1 MGVMTPPDEPA
12 APVARFE
19 SAYAGTPPWDIGR
32 PQPAFAAL
40 VDAGAVT
47 GRVLDVGCGT
57 GEHTLMAAGLGLDAV
72 GIDEAPTAVERAR
85 RKAMER
91 RLTARF
97 VVGDAL
103 ALERLVVSPADTFA
117 TVLDCGLFHVFDDG
131 DRIRYVNSLRA
142 ATGRGTRL
150 HLLCFS
156 DHAPGDS
163 GPRRI
168 TQAEIITTFAADW
181 DVEDLRRDTID
192 ITTGGQVPA
201 WRASLT
207 RR

>member
-1 MGVMTPPDEPA
+1 MTPPDDPPGPPA
-12 APVARFE
+12 GFE
-19 SAYAGTPPWDIGR
+19 AAYAGTPPWDIGR

-57 GEHTLMAAGLGLDAV
+57 GEHALMAARLGLEAV
-72 GIDEAPTAVERAR
+72 GIDGAPTAIDRAR

-97 VVGDAL
+97 VLGDAL
-103 ALERLVVSPADTFA
+103 TLDQLVASPADTFQ
-117 TVLDCGLFHVFDDG
+117 TVLDCGLFHVFNDG
-131 DRIRYVNSLRA
+131 DRLRYVNSLRA
-142 ATGRGTRL
+142 ATGPGTRL

-156 DHAPGDS
+156 DHAPGTI

-168 TQAEIITTFAADW
+168 TQGEIVTTFAADW
-181 DVEDLRRDTID
+181 DVEELRRDSID